1 MSDTKASGLLFMV
14 QCVLV
19 QESLSAT
26 LMVHYSPHAN
36 TPFTGS
42 TIFGRNTLSYTTLDY
57 QIDDRILTI
66 TLNRPDKMNAFTVT
80 MANELIDAFQRAS
93 ADDAVGA
100 VIVTGAGRA
109 FCAGMDL
116 SVAGNVFG
124 LDESM
129 KPTPAELEQRFE
141 DEDMIAGVRDTG
153 GRVSLAIF
161 ACNKPVI
168 GAINGVAVG
177 VGATMTLAMDVRLL
191 ADNARMGFVFGKI
204 GIVPEACSTWFLPRL
219 VGISQALDWVYTGE
233 LINSADAVS
242 KGLAKAAFP
251 ADQLIAQARKLAH
264 SYINHRSPV
273 AIALARQM
281 MLQNPALPHPVDAHK
296 VESLAVFY
304 TSQYDGK
311 EGVTAFLEKRDPRF
325 TSTTSVDMP
334 DVFKKAP

>member
-1 MSDTKASGLLFMV
+1 M
-14 QCVLV
+14 
-19 QESLSAT
+19 
-26 LMVHYSPHAN
+26 
-36 TPFTGS
+36 
-42 TIFGRNTLSYTTLDY
+42 SYTTLDY

-66 TLNRPDKMNAFTVT
+66 MLNRPDKMNAFTVT
-80 MANELIDAFQRAS
+80 MANELIDAFERAN

-124 LDESM
+124 LDETM
-129 KPTPAELEQRFE
+129 QPTPAELDQRFE
-141 DEDMIAGVRDTG
+141 DEDMITGVRDTG
-153 GRVSLAIF
+153 GRVSLAIY

-233 LINSADAVS
+233 LISSADAVS
-242 KGLAKAAFP
+242 KGLAKAAVP
-251 ADQLIAQARKLAH
+251 ADQLMAHARKLAH

-304 TSQYDGK
+304 TSQQDGK
-311 EGVTAFLEKRDPRF
+311 EGVKAFLEKRDPVF
-325 TSTTSVDMP
+325 GAKVSSDMP
-334 DVFKKAP
+334 QVFRHSPGSQNHQSE